1 MSVAPTIAGMDFP
14 GSVRDDLLV
23 AVAAAACTVALTLGL
38 RFGAG
43 LRPPLLPRLSPLVPY
58 FGYLFSKRSGP
69 LSTLSALDWIGATV
83 AVTLLTFVYFVG

>member
-1 MSVAPTIAGMDFP
+1 MSLDVP
-14 GSVRDDLLV
+14 GSVREDLLV
-23 AVAAAACTVALTLGL
+23 AVAAALCTVALTLSL
-38 RFGAG
+38 RFGVG

-83 AVTLLTFVYFVG
+83 VVTLLTFVYFVS